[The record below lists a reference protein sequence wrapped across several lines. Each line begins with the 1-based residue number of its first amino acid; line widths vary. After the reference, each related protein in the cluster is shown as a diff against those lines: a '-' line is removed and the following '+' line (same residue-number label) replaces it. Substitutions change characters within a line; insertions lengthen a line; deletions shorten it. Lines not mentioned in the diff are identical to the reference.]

1 LNGEP
6 LSQIES
12 PQWKKTYDNG
22 EDSGSYILTQN
33 HTLYI
38 LERERER
45 ERKEKKVE
53 RNFVNRENSFRET
66 IVLTGKL
73 WPKL

>member
-1 LNGEP
+1 MNEWSFSGFSFQVTVPHVKFEWGNRYRRLNRPNG
-6 LSQIES
+6 
-12 PQWKKTYDNG
+12 KKTYDNG

-45 ERKEKKVE
+45 EKRKNMWKE
-53 RNFVNRENSFRET
+53 
-66 IVLTGKL
+66 IL
-73 WPKL
+73 